1 MSNEIKQGVYVSV
14 GGKVGRVFTY
24 QGDKTGVEIHV
35 QDERM
40 RYPDRYTAFDVKQ
53 AVAEGDLV
61 EVHGWLS
68 TQVEEYTKK
77 DGTTGHGVKR
87 IVNAPKIAKHEPAAP
102 APVDD
107 AWATE
112 TAPF

>member
-1 MSNEIKQGVYVSV
+1 MSSIKTGVYVSV
-14 GGKVGRVFTY
+14 GGKVARVFQY
-24 QGDKTGVEIHV
+24 GDGKTGVEIHV

-40 RYPDRYTAFDVKQ
+40 RYPDRYTAFDVKDP
-53 AVAEGDLV
+53 VTEGDMV

-87 IVNAPKIAKHEPAAP
+87 IVNAPKVAKHEPAAP